1 MGVKSEPKA
10 MGRKRLKQLV
20 FLTLFA
26 LSHSLPTEDAHKT
39 NDDSGDVN
47 EELFD
52 KEINV
57 EDLFHDLF
65 ITSRSARDLGVDEDD
80 EEVADVTDKLNDEA
94 AEDADMMTD
103 EEVTDEAKIMEVARF
118 NSYMDAIYRRMN
130 AALRAKMM
138 DPMEIN
144 LEEKEKKSGNDAGNK
159 SPKSKKRV
167 SRDVQEEEEHLWKE
181 DLQDDDYED
190 NVDEDEMEVEI
201 GHRMGKPKG
210 KGKKGG
216 KGKNKDAKKSG
227 KNKDKAKSKKEEK
240 EAERK
245 AKKEKKA
252 KKQEERLKKRAEK
265 EKKGK
270 KTKTRQSRSGDKK
283 KKDKNKKVKKDN
295 KKNKGNKG
303 KNQKGKSKGKKNS
316 KKGNRSRS
324 NKQSREESEKMLGS
338 LSGIATLR
346 RDGDV
351 MIENVDNHKELKSY
365 FQVGPL
371 KLEVSKAYGKGKART
386 IRSAKA
392 VTDTMSGVMT
402 LKVKEDGTAHVKKV
416 VFKEPDNVDVQGSLS
431 DNKVRS
437 LRSMKKTVSQIRPIA
452 AIRVLKTARYVLSA
466 PKQI

>member
-1 MGVKSEPKA
+1 LGTEWVNQRGR
-10 MGRKRLKQLV
+10 GRKV
-20 FLTLFA
+20 
-26 LSHSLPTEDAHKT
+26 
-39 NDDSGDVN
+39 V
-47 EELFD
+47 
-52 KEINV
+52 
-57 EDLFHDLF
+57 
-65 ITSRSARDLGVDEDD
+65 
-80 EEVADVTDKLNDEA
+80 
-94 AEDADMMTD
+94 
-103 EEVTDEAKIMEVARF
+103 
-118 NSYMDAIYRRMN
+118 
-130 AALRAKMM
+130 
-138 DPMEIN
+138 
-144 LEEKEKKSGNDAGNK
+144 KEKTKMLK
-159 SPKSKKRV
+159 RVVKTKIKQKVKKR
-167 SRDVQEEEEHLWKE
+167 RKRQ
-181 DLQDDDYED
+181 
-190 NVDEDEMEVEI
+190 N
-201 GHRMGKPKG
+201 
-210 KGKKGG
+210 
-216 KGKNKDAKKSG
+216 AKL
-227 KNKDKAKSKKEEK
+227 
-240 EAERK
+240 
-245 AKKEKKA
+245 KKEKKA

-365 FQVGPL
+365 FHVGPL
-371 KLEVSKAYGKGKART
+371 KLEVSKVYGKGKART

-437 LRSMKKTVSQIRPIA
+437 LRSMKKTVNQIRPIA

-466 PKQI
+466 PKPI